1 MDRPDP
7 NGPPRVLLYAL
18 TLDDAK
24 RMAQAYF
31 QYARNDWWRG
41 YFDSLVKK
49 AQVNAS
55 NVARYQ
61 TRLAEIDKRVEVAQ
75 KPLEELQKTV
85 PYRTESEAHEAVVEL
100 DRMLNAARVEIA
112 GITAKIEAIQGYR
125 WDKPEAW
132 QVIPRRA
139 VPEEAIARLNMMFVE
154 ETIALRGAEAR
165 KQTATNLREQAN
177 RFLDLKSTLTS
188 AAAEKKP
195 LMEDLKDNQNN
206 LASYQRE
213 LEVLRQEEPKIPAK
227 VVIYPVQWANKPSQN

>member
-1 MDRPDP
+1 MQ
-7 NGPPRVLLYAL
+7 
-18 TLDDAK
+18 
-24 RMAQAYF
+24 MARAYF

-41 YFDSLVKK
+41 YFDSQVKK

-55 NVARYQ
+55 NVARDQ
-61 TRLAEIDKRVEVAQ
+61 KRLAEIDKRVETAQ

-100 DRMLNAARVEIA
+100 DRMLNTARVEMA

-132 QVIPRRA
+132 QVIPRRV

-165 KQTATNLREQAN
+165 KQTATKLREQAN

-188 AAAEKKP
+188 ATRERTVLMDVLEQEQKVLAENRK
-195 LMEDLKDNQNN
+195 
-206 LASYQRE
+206 E
-213 LEVLRQEEPKIPAK
+213 LEATRQQEPKIPAK
-227 VVIYPVQWANKPSQN
+227 LIIYPVKWTHEASQN